1 MDDNKKVCV
10 IGAGPAGL
18 TSIKCL
24 LDAEFEVKCFEKDS
38 YIGGRW
44 NVNNQ
49 NAIPRSF
56 ARNIPKYLSCYS
68 DFPVPEK
75 YPTFMTADQFAEY
88 LGLYADLFSLLECI
102 SFNTEAVSV
111 EQKNVNNDI
120 HKVNALT
127 ASQNKWTIV
136 YKSVN
141 GILCNEEFDFVVVS
155 SGFCGTPYI
164 PEKFKNVLQKFTGRL
179 IHSIEYKNWK
189 SFDNQK
195 VVICGLGNTGGKV
208 FS

>member
-24 LDAEFEVKCFEKDS
+24 LDAAFEVKCFEKDS

-49 NAIPRSF
+49 NAVPRSF
-56 ARNIPKYLSCYS
+56 ISNIPKHLSCYS
-68 DFPVPEK
+68 DLPIPEK
-75 YPTFMTADQFAEY
+75 YPIFMTADQFSEY
-88 LGLYADLFSLLECI
+88 LGLYADLFNLQECI
-102 SFNTEAVSV
+102 SFNTEIVSV
-111 EQKNVNNDI
+111 EQKNFNNDI
-120 HKVNALT
+120 QKPNFLAE
-127 ASQNKWTIV
+127 SQNKWTVV
-136 YKSVN
+136 YRSVN

-155 SGFCGTPYI
+155 SGFCRAPYI
-164 PEKFKNVLQKFTGRL
+164 PEKFKKVLKKFTGRL

-189 SFDNQK
+189 SVENQK

-208 FS
+208 LS